1 METDKEILDLVNSID
16 FKQATWSEERD
27 NTHVFDFGALTIRIK
42 AYPITEGASIISI
55 GDIPC
60 AIPFE
65 NYEDFTVKQLDT
77 WCVLEAPGNMIAAFT
92 DSEASTAEHAAK
104 EHADRMNN
112 IYDTIYDK
120 RNYKRCS
127 ESISATCT
135 AVEWLQHWSDALF
148 KKVHLNKY
156 ADSEPGYSV
165 TGALIRMRESFKRVE
180 EAINSMPSDED
191 VEKAVK
197 EHKKI

>member
-1 METDKEILDLVNSID
+1 M
-16 FKQATWSEERD
+16 SEENMKQYRTYRPMD
-27 NTHVFDFGALTIRIK
+27 DLNTWWVIEWPDKL
-42 AYPITEGASIISI
+42 
-55 GDIPC
+55 
-60 AIPFE
+60 
-65 NYEDFTVKQLDT
+65 
-77 WCVLEAPGNMIAAFT
+77 IATFT
-92 DSEASTAEHAAK
+92 DSKTFTAEDAAK
-104 EHADRMNN
+104 EYAEKMNAA
-112 IYDTIYDK
+112 YDTIYDK

-197 EHKKI
+197 EHGKS